1 LTILYAIREKFI
13 EICCN
18 KKGTHTIQSMFE
30 LINLPEEI
38 DLISVTLKGNIIE
51 LAKNPQGTHVV
62 QKVM

>member
-1 LTILYAIREKFI
+1 
-13 EICCN
+13 
-18 KKGTHTIQSMFE
+18 MFE